1 MVNKIAKYAA
11 SSGKNLQSET
21 VAQIDIIDAHIRDL
35 KKSLD
40 NYMTAIANGFI
51 SDVLKHR
58 IEATEQEL
66 KDQIEIKTNLENTI
80 IPVELTEDHIRFFL
94 LKMAKENP
102 STLRGRARIIEAFV
116 HHVTIYEDHIEIVFN
131 YKNELSEFHDKTL
144 ESSLLND
151 LVNRFKLNTNFVCII
166 RRSKYPI
173 SLEFY
178 LSDKKLKA

>member
-1 MVNKIAKYAA
+1 
-11 SSGKNLQSET
+11 
-21 VAQIDIIDAHIRDL
+21 
-35 KKSLD
+35 
-40 NYMTAIANGFI
+40 MTAIANGFI

-151 LVNRFKLNTNFVCII
+151 LVTQKGFEPLAF
-166 RRSKYPI
+166 
-173 SLEFY
+173 
-178 LSDKKLKA
+178 